1 MMTAILPRKT
11 TTMAAAAPTNQ
22 STKAGSL
29 FERSF
34 PRCLHH
40 GYDWFHISE
49 EESHESTQDM
59 ADAQHE
65 RIAKSKGK
73 RLLFQRPHSDSSDVI
88 SAWLMKP
95 NSNGAGSGIMDD
107 DKPSQAY

>member
-1 MMTAILPRKT
+1 
-11 TTMAAAAPTNQ
+11 
-22 STKAGSL
+22 
-29 FERSF
+29 
-34 PRCLHH
+34 
-40 GYDWFHISE
+40 
-49 EESHESTQDM
+49 M

-73 RLLFQRPHSDSSDVI
+73 RLLFQRPHSDSSDAI
-88 SAWLMKP
+88 WAWLMKVSCPWSVP